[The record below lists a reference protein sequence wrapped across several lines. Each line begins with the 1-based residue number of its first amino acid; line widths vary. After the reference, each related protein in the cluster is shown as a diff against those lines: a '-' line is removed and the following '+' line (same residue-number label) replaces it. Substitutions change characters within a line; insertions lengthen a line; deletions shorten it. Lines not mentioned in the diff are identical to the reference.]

1 MNERILQKFLDES
14 NLKLQVEIVSSG
26 INRRREAQFVCVVV
40 VVYNKNLNYI
50 SYPRKTD
57 YHDDIEYEQYHCYE
71 LKGKKVVY
79 ESGNSTKGMGEGI
92 LNFFGD
98 EKLLSNYF
106 ESLCRQI
113 AVDFFRKNENQ
124 IRKINYII
132 TESQFKFLTE
142 IERTSG
148 HYYAQPVYEILD
160 FFNGALSDKEK
171 VQAFRNFFEGKLGF
185 QQSKK
190 ERYSKPEII
199 SFYENIGS
207 ETWPK
212 LLIQKSSLSGFA
224 YYLAKNY
231 FELQKGLDLDYLVT
245 KDYGDKE
252 FYFFD
257 PLLKIFVGKISVSKI
272 KLEGSKF
279 YKVTVSVADEE
290 LIGTGYGTKMYLTL
304 INIFDYLASDR
315 TLFSGAYRMW
325 KHVLPKYVNV
335 WGVYEDV
342 IGYNFDKLVP
352 NPKKSVRKY
361 DFFIASMK
369 DKLK

>member
-26 INRRREAQFVCVVV
+26 INRRRGGQFVCVVV

-79 ESGNSTKGMGEGI
+79 ESGNSTKGMSEGI

-132 TESQFKFLTE
+132 TESQLKFLME
-142 IERTSG
+142 IDRNPG
-148 HYYAQPVYEILD
+148 HYDADPIYDLFEFYKNTLSKKQRIDSFKDFYKKIFGKKTELKNDEILNY
-160 FFNGALSDKEK
+160 FLSQEDVEPAEIAKK
-171 VQAFRNFFEGKLGF
+171 GF
-185 QQSKK
+185 V
-190 ERYSKPEII
+190 
-199 SFYENIGS
+199 
-207 ETWPK
+207 
-212 LLIQKSSLSGFA
+212 SSFA
-224 YYLAKNY
+224 YYIAKNY
-231 FELQKGLDLDYLVT
+231 FDLKQGIEIQYLVNEDKIFT
-245 KDYGDKE
+245 KSKDY
-252 FYFFD
+252 YFFD
-257 PLLKIFVGKISVSKI
+257 PQLKIFVGKIYTSKI
-272 KLEGSKF
+272 DLKDKTF
-279 YKVTVSVADEE
+279 YKVQISATDEE

-304 INIFDYLASDR
+304 IDKLDYLASDT

-335 WGVYEDV
+335 WGVYENRSGY
-342 IGYNFDKLVP
+342 GYNFDKL
-352 NPKKSVRKY
+352 NPGERKSVRKY
-361 DFFIASMK
+361 DFFIASSK
-369 DKLK
+369 KTLK